1 MASCIG
7 LLPAPACLKAPIAA
21 QTKCLIGTILTG
33 TDHPSAMT
41 HVVGEPNRFI
51 VAFCGSGTGHL
62 TQAMRVVEMLQER
75 GQILAGVVTD
85 TDASEKMLDEMVRPL
100 GVELLVIPAIELVDT
115 DKGFTPLVQPHRF
128 FGSFLNA
135 QKALHERRAAYAAFF
150 SRARA
155 GRVYS
160 MWHITLA
167 RFFQLNPLP
176 PSITCV
182 HSTRPPADSPPPWPR
197 LGRAAAPFGCAA
209 ALTVPRSTIDGA
221 VAAQFGLCELT
232 HDETVTFIEVSTKAV
247 VDFMRDIFVH
257 SGEVAPIS
265 PLGMPGSLPPIIH
278 APAPIELG
286 TPKLV
291 LCYFLVSTNVERLDA
306 ILAADP
312 MPGVEFHCFTSRP
325 LDKPNSQLH
334 SHMKQRKLF
343 QELFAKCT
351 AVRSQPYSLACS
363 AHTPTHAHSSSRV
376 SAQVIVS
383 AGNETVWEAVCRGV
397 PVLTIPTEGHGEQM
411 LNASVH
417 ARNFPSLVRQ
427 RPELDVRDV
436 RWLVNYNLQDAAAVG
451 ESTGLRRLVDDFN
464 REGSPLLRV
473 ADDPAA
479 SYRTALKKRV
489 SGLLDSARALVGG
502 TE

>member
-7 LLPAPACLKAPIAA
+7 LLPAPPCLKDVIAA

-33 TDHPSAMT
+33 TDQDESAMT

-100 GVELLVIPAIELVDT
+100 GVELLIIPAIELVDT

-135 QKALHERRAAYAAFF
+135 QKALHERRAAYASFF

-155 GRVYS
+155 GRIYS

-182 HSTRPPADSPPPWPR
+182 HM
-197 LGRAAAPFGCAA
+197 
-209 ALTVPRSTIDGA
+209 
-221 VAAQFGLCELT
+221 AAQFGLCELSPK
-232 HDETVTFIEVSTKAV
+232 ETVTFIEVSTKAV

-257 SGEVAPIS
+257 SGQIAPIS
-265 PLGMPGSLPPIIH
+265 PITMPGSLPPIIH

-291 LCYFLVSTNVERLDA
+291 LCYFLVSTNVERLDS

-325 LDKPNSQLH
+325 LDKPKSQLH

-351 AVRSQPYSLACS
+351 AVRSQSYSLACL
-363 AHTPTHAHSSSRV
+363 APMPTRILLTSSRLRAGDRLGRQRDCVGGGMPWRTRTHHPDRGARRADAQRVGPRSQLPEPRAPATQAGCARCEMARQLQSAGRRRRDRERGPSTARGRFQPRWV
-376 SAQVIVS
+376 SAARRGGGPAGPAGELPQV
-383 AGNETVWEAVCRGV
+383 AQEARER
-397 PVLTIPTEGHGEQM
+397 P
-411 LNASVH
+411 
-417 ARNFPSLVRQ
+417 ARL
-427 RPELDVRDV
+427 
-436 RWLVNYNLQDAAAVG
+436 G
-451 ESTGLRRLVDDFN
+451 
-464 REGSPLLRV
+464 
-473 ADDPAA
+473 
-479 SYRTALKKRV
+479 
-489 SGLLDSARALVGG
+489 ALVGLVSKNDSNNDSNKRG
-502 TE
+502 VRDRSDAPARF